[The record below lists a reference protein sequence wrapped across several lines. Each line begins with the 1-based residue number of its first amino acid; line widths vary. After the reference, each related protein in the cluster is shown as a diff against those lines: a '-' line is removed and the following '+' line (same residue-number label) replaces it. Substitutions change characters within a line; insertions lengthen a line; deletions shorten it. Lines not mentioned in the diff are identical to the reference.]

1 MAGGI
6 DRLTDQRVRAF
17 IKQAKAG
24 AAPTGKISDGGGL
37 YVMVT
42 PAGSAVW
49 RVKYRID
56 GKERVFSPGAYPEV
70 SLAEARL
77 ARADVRKLIKEGHD
91 PVADRRRRR
100 AANAVAA
107 TGTFR
112 EATEAW
118 LAKRKGQWSRVHYA
132 TSRRALE
139 RDVLPYIGNLP
150 IVGITTPMYA
160 NVIERI
166 VRRGSNETARKVLFN
181 VRRIIALAKTRDNA
195 VDKHIADPVSEV
207 LVQVKPYAPRR
218 ALLEFPALGDV
229 LRRAEV
235 ANLSPAVR
243 MALRLAAFSAQRLGN
258 IVESRWDDFDLD
270 AAGGAVWVIQ
280 RSAMKV
286 QSGRFFDHKILIGNT
301 FAAEL
306 KQWRTMTGG
315 RGFLFPSPTG
325 NGDHITKESLSK
337 AYKKTLGLS
346 AHSVHGWRSSFSTLA
361 KDAGGFDKV
370 AVELTLDHVG
380 DVKIVRTYD
389 RGERLSERRGLAEWW
404 ANSLLAAQQGGEP
417 IPPGGR

>member
-1 MAGGI
+1 
-6 DRLTDQRVRAF
+6 
-17 IKQAKAG
+17 
-24 AAPTGKISDGGGL
+24 
-37 YVMVT
+37 
-42 PAGSAVW
+42 VW
-49 RVKYRID
+49 RIKYRID
-56 GKERVFSPGAYPEV
+56 GKEKVFSAGIYPEV

-77 ARADVRKLIKEGHD
+77 ARADARKLIRDGRD
-91 PVADRRRRR
+91 PVAERRQRR
-100 AANAVAA
+100 AANAIAT

-118 LAKRKGQWSRVHYA
+118 LAKRKGQWSRVHFT

-139 RDVLPYIGNLP
+139 RDVLPYLGNLP

-181 VRRIIALAKTRDNA
+181 VRRIIALAKTRDNT

-207 LVQVKPYAPRR
+207 LAQIKPYAPRQ
-218 ALLEFPALGDV
+218 ALLDFPALGDV

-243 MALRLAAFSAQRLGN
+243 MALRLAAFSAQRVGN
-258 IVESRWDDFDLD
+258 IVEARWDDFDLD
-270 AAGGAVWVIQ
+270 APGGAVWVIQ
-280 RSAMKV
+280 CSAMKV
-286 QSGRFFDHKILIGNT
+286 QSGRFFDHKVLIGNAFT
-301 FAAEL
+301 TEL
-306 KQWRTMTGG
+306 RQWRTMTGG

-337 AYKKTLGLS
+337 AYKKTLAS
-346 AHSVHGWRSSFSTLA
+346 TAHSVHGWRASFSTLA
-361 KDAGGFDKV
+361 KDVGGFDKV

-389 RGERLSERRGLAEWW
+389 RGERLSERRHLAEWW
-404 ANSLLAAQQGGEP
+404 AAALLAAQQGGEP
-417 IPPGGR
+417 LRPPGVPPSEDPTVLRFRSPDTTTGAA